1 MIHAFHGGVD
11 EEYED
16 CIFDVPNNWTKEQT
30 DELFELCRR
39 YSLRCRATCRFDLR
53 WPIIMD
59 HFSSKQYSLEDCQ
72 MVFLDVT
79 KTVLECRR
87 RHGKELTENEELYIA
102 YKSLLWLGVTE

>member
-1 MIHAFHGGVD
+1 
-11 EEYED
+11 
-16 CIFDVPNNWTKEQT
+16 
-30 DELFELCRR
+30 
-39 YSLRCRATCRFDLR
+39 
-53 WPIIMD
+53 MD

-102 YKSLLWLGVTE
+102 YKSLLWVGVTD